1 LQIDVG
7 KEVVMERSKLDGYG
21 FEPGAGPAISF
32 RGTKMVLKVSG
43 EQSQGAFSLIE
54 MTHPPNVGP
63 ALHVH
68 PTGHEAF
75 YVLEGRYQIRCGEVT
90 YEGIP
95 GSFVFVP
102 KGLAHSYQVGSNGG
116 RVLVLSPAGLENY
129 FAEVSQRLLVETL
142 SVEQEQNIARRYGQ
156 EFIDMIGHWGQ

>member
-1 LQIDVG
+1 
-7 KEVVMERSKLDGYG
+7 
-21 FEPGAGPAISF
+21 
-32 RGTKMVLKVSG
+32 
-43 EQSQGAFSLIE
+43 
-54 MTHPPNVGP
+54 
-63 ALHVH
+63 
-68 PTGHEAF
+68 
-75 YVLEGRYQIRCGEVT
+75 VT